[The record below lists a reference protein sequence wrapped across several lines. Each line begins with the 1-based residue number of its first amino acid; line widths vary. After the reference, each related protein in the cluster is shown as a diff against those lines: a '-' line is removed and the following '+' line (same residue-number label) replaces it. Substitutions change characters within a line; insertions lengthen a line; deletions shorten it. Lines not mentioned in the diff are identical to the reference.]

1 MSRRSVRGS
10 LAQAGVAAV
19 PVAALLA
26 VPLVLHSSQ
35 DRSLANTAVT
45 YAIVASGLALMY
57 GRLGLLVMSHAGLW
71 GVGGYTTAILLTKHG
86 WSLWAA
92 LGASILLAA
101 LAGAISAAPAF
112 RLRGH
117 HLLIAGFIVT
127 QALAVIEQQVNFTGG
142 AQGMLVTT
150 RGLSLFGIDIGSERS
165 LYYLS
170 AMVLLVGLALA
181 AVIDGSRL
189 GRRFVIVRENR
200 LLAEA
205 LGCDTRRQ
213 MVVGFALSGF
223 YAGAGGGLFVIHLGD
238 VEPSL
243 FGLQAAV
250 LLPLIVLIGGVR
262 HRWGPVVG
270 AFLVVF
276 LPRVLRLNP
285 SDAEGANGLLLIA
298 IILLM
303 PGGIAGVLAPAGQY
317 LKALVARPMDGEMAS
332 VPPHPERRAP

>member
-1 MSRRSVRGS
+1 MSGRSVPGG
-10 LAQAGVAAV
+10 LARAGVAAV
-19 PVAALLA
+19 PAAALLV
-26 VPLVLHSSQ
+26 VPLVLRSSQ
-35 DRSLANTAVT
+35 DRSLATTAVI

-86 WSLWAA
+86 WSLGAA
-92 LGASILLAA
+92 LGASVLLAA
-101 LAGAISAAPAF
+101 VAGAVTAAPAF

-170 AMVLLVGLALA
+170 AVVLLVGLALA
-181 AVIDGSRL
+181 ALIDGSRL

-213 MVVGFALSGF
+213 MVLGFILSGF

-238 VEPSL
+238 VVPSL

-262 HRWGPVVG
+262 YRWGPVVG

-276 LPRVLRLNP
+276 LPRALRLNP
-285 SDAEGANGLLLIA
+285 SDAQGANGLLLIA

-303 PGGIAGVLAPAGQY
+303 PGGIAGALAPATQ
-317 LKALVARPMDGEMAS
+317 AVRAFVARSRDGDAAS
-332 VPPHPERRAP
+332 YRARPERRAR